1 VFSQNIY
8 SWNST
13 NFCVLKEHL
22 FQTKFINPN
31 LFSQAKH
38 IYIWTSE
45 DHINN
50 HLKSNIPE
58 ASRSYP
64 WQCSPQTPLT
74 GNNCSSPAD
83 ARRQKK
89 GKSCNQRLLD
99 SIADIC
105 VLLCCPFLLR
115 RAHLIPCVKLYTNY
129 ERVMVR
135 NYIRTLFLFLHLG
148 MEL

>member
-38 IYIWTSE
+38 IYMNKWR
-45 DHINN
+45 N

-58 ASRSYP
+58 ASRSCP
-64 WQCSPQTPLT
+64 WQCSPQSPLT
-74 GNNCSSPAD
+74 GNNCSLRAD

-99 SIADIC
+99 SIAGIC

-115 RAHLIPCVKLYTNY
+115 RAHLIPCVNLYTNY

-135 NYIRTLFLFLHLG
+135 NYIWTFFFLHLG